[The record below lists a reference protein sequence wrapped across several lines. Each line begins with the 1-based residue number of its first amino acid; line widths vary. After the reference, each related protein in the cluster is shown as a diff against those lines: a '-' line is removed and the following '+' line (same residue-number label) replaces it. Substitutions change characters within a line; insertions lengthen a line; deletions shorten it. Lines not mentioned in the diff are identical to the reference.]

1 VPIATCYVCWKVEDT
16 LAVTDLE
23 GAEPAPPP
31 PSPPLGDGL
40 TMYTEHKYRRLLS
53 FVQDAI
59 LTTRPS
65 SRATLLVRET
75 NYEFNGAVGTWNDGT
90 TVTE

>member
-1 VPIATCYVCWKVEDT
+1 VEDT

-59 LTTRPS
+59 INHKTQ
-65 SRATLLVRET
+65 
-75 NYEFNGAVGTWNDGT
+75 
-90 TVTE
+90 